1 MRHYL
6 RFIPNLIS
14 LIRISLVIPIVLNL
28 LAGKYILALILF
40 AIASAS
46 DAIGTKRSAING
58 ANKINL
64 FTKTSKTI
72 SYIILNLNVSSYSR
86 VLEFTICLSVSIFWL
101 RQLRTR

>member
-1 MRHYL
+1 MYFPRASARSFSDSSVVSALYAS
-6 RFIPNLIS
+6 PS
-14 LIRISLVIPIVLNL
+14 V
-28 LAGKYILALILF
+28 ALI
-40 AIASAS
+40 AAHSSPRAASAS

-58 ANKINL
+58 TNKINL